1 MKLKPTTLLFITS
14 FVPVIVFKV
23 VARMGDATLAQ
34 AKAATA
40 VGLILAGTQYFLS
53 KRVLK
58 HNTYLEKAFLGF
70 LSVGTGW
77 VYFTSPQFSSL
88 FVDHSTALLY
98 LVLFFTTFLP
108 QLFGYDP
115 FTYAIAKQWYPP
127 TVWNTPQFKIINL
140 HITYFWSG
148 IFFLASLLSWLGHGK
163 PLFSI
168 VLPVLLILLIAL
180 PFVKMYPNYY
190 LKKQFASGPL
200 DLSAF
205 PDTARELI
213 SRMPLGFDSEA
224 GRGLKADIQF
234 DLSGEGGGKM
244 FLSIEAGQCQF
255 GEGEIP
261 SPVLTIHAPGEVWL
275 KMARG
280 EMDRPKALMDGLF
293 RVEGDMNLLMKM
305 SALFRPPQKMEAEVL
320 VKEERKDTRGEK
332 RGIKILAIQGSPRPK
347 VSNTELLL
355 HEFLKGAQ
363 REGAETETIYLKEK
377 NIHPCLGCYTCW
389 TKTPGVCVF
398 KDDVAELLEKVKK
411 CDLLVYATPLY
422 NYNMTA
428 LIKAFQERL
437 LPLLDPHLIK
447 REGIYRHPQRY
458 EVDRKMVLIS
468 TCGFPELSHFDTLRH
483 IFRIM
488 ERNGDVPLVGELLV
502 PAAEA
507 VLKQEYLRERAQ
519 GILEAAY
526 RAGREVVRDGRV
538 SEETEANIQRP
549 VLSSD
554 EMAEMANLWWDSF
567 LDGTAQRKVQEGGTL
582 EDMRL
587 LLRGMAA
594 TFNGRSAGDLRAAI
608 QFEVTGKQPGQWFL
622 SIENGKCTYHEG
634 RMGAPTLTIKTPSE
648 VWLAVA
654 NKEIDGQQA
663 FMEGKYTAQ
672 GDMGLL
678 MRMRSL
684 FGGAN

>member
-1 MKLKPTTLLFITS
+1 
-14 FVPVIVFKV
+14 
-23 VARMGDATLAQ
+23 MGDATLAQ
-34 AKAATA
+34 AKMATA
-40 VGLILAGTQYFLS
+40 VGLALAGTQYVLS

-70 LSVGTGW
+70 LSVGAGW
-77 VYFTSPQFSSL
+77 VYFTPPQFSSL

-98 LVLFFTTFLP
+98 LVLFLTTFLP

-127 TVWNTPQFKIINL
+127 TVWNTPQFKTINL

-148 IFFLASLLSWLGHGK
+148 IFFLAFLLSWLGHGK

-190 LKKQFASGPL
+190 LKKQFASEPL

-244 FLSIEAGQCQF
+244 FLSIAAGQCQF

-305 SALFRPPQKMEAEVL
+305 GALFRPPRKMEEEIL
-320 VKEERKDTRGEK
+320 VKEERRAARGEK
-332 RGIKILAIQGSPRPK
+332 RKIKILAIQGSPRPK

-363 REGAETETIYLKEK
+363 HEGAETETIYLKEK

-398 KDDVAELLEKVKK
+398 KDDGAELLEKVKK

-428 LIKAFQERL
+428 LMKAFQERL

-447 REGIYRHPQRY
+447 REGVYRHPQRY
-458 EVDRKMVLIS
+458 DVDRKMVLIS
-468 TCGFPELSHFDTLRH
+468 TCGFPELSHFDALRH

-488 ERNGDVPLVGELLV
+488 ERNSDVPLVGELLV

-507 VLKQEYLRERAQ
+507 VLKQGYLRERAQ

-526 RAGREVVRDGRV
+526 RAGGEVVRDGRV
-538 SEETEANIQRP
+538 SDETEVNIQRP

-554 EMAEMANLWWDSF
+554 EMAEMANLWWDGF
-567 LDGTAQRKVQEGGTL
+567 LDGTSQRKAQEGGTL

-594 TFNGRSAGDLRAAI
+594 TFNGRSAGDLKAAI
-608 QFEVTGKQPGQWFL
+608 QFDVTGKQPGQWFL

-634 RMGAPTLTIKTPSE
+634 RMDTPTLTIKTPSE

-678 MRMRSL
+678 MRMRGL
-684 FGGAN
+684 FGSSN

>member
-14 FVPVIVFKV
+14 FVPVIVFKG

-40 VGLILAGTQYFLS
+40 VGLILAGTQYLLS

-77 VYFTSPQFSSL
+77 VYFTPPQFSSL

-127 TVWNTPQFKIINL
+127 TVWNTPQFKTINL

-148 IFFLASLLSWLGHGK
+148 IFFLAFLLSWLGHGK

-168 VLPVLLILLIAL
+168 VLPLILILLIAL

-205 PDTARELI
+205 PNTARELI

-224 GRGLKADIQF
+224 GRGLMADIQF

-244 FLSIEAGQCQF
+244 FLSIAAGQCQF

-280 EMDRPKALMDGLF
+280 EIDRPKALMDGLF

-305 SALFRPPQKMEAEVL
+305 SALFRPPRKMEAEVL
-320 VKEERKDTRGEK
+320 VKEERKDARGEK
-332 RGIKILAIQGSPRPK
+332 SGIKILAIQGSPRPK
-347 VSNTELLL
+347 MSNTE
-355 HEFLKGAQ
+355 
-363 REGAETETIYLKEK
+363 
-377 NIHPCLGCYTCW
+377 P
-389 TKTPGVCVF
+389 
-398 KDDVAELLEKVKK
+398 
-411 CDLLVYATPLY
+411 
-422 NYNMTA
+422 
-428 LIKAFQERL
+428 
-437 LPLLDPHLIK
+437 
-447 REGIYRHPQRY
+447 
-458 EVDRKMVLIS
+458 
-468 TCGFPELSHFDTLRH
+468 
-483 IFRIM
+483 
-488 ERNGDVPLVGELLV
+488 
-502 PAAEA
+502 
-507 VLKQEYLRERAQ
+507 
-519 GILEAAY
+519 
-526 RAGREVVRDGRV
+526 
-538 SEETEANIQRP
+538 
-549 VLSSD
+549 
-554 EMAEMANLWWDSF
+554 
-567 LDGTAQRKVQEGGTL
+567 
-582 EDMRL
+582 
-587 LLRGMAA
+587 
-594 TFNGRSAGDLRAAI
+594 
-608 QFEVTGKQPGQWFL
+608 
-622 SIENGKCTYHEG
+622 
-634 RMGAPTLTIKTPSE
+634 PS
-648 VWLAVA
+648 
-654 NKEIDGQQA
+654 
-663 FMEGKYTAQ
+663 
-672 GDMGLL
+672 
-678 MRMRSL
+678 
-684 FGGAN
+684 